1 VRFNTDCVVCNQF
14 QTVHAAELHR
24 APNESKKASQSS
36 FTTAAVYLASKR
48 TKSVY
53 GGNDLFTEDN
63 SEYLRLQAVY
73 YCRQTNFIR
82 SQSYHERNLHTPDG
96 LLLPVNKL
104 LKVRRACIMNE
115 NLHIYDVL
123 PSTILQ
129 SEKTY
134 HERNAYLTVL
144 LLPSTNLKVRET
156 YHERKHFTPDSFII
170 A

>member
-53 GGNDLFTEDN
+53 GGNDMFTEDN

-73 YCRQTNFIR
+73 YCRQTNL
-82 SQSYHERNLHTPDG
+82 SE
-96 LLLPVNKL
+96 
-104 LKVRRACIMNE
+104 VRAIMNE
-115 NLHIYDVL
+115 TCI
-123 PSTILQ
+123 P
-129 SEKTY
+129 
-134 HERNAYLTVL
+134 LTV
-144 LLPSTNLKVRET
+144 
-156 YHERKHFTPDSFII
+156 YYCQ
-170 A
+170 